1 MGKSITVTSNTD
13 FRFID
18 IFKFFCSFL
27 IIGIHTNPFGGNNL
41 LDNAFGMLTR
51 IAVPF
56 FFVSSA
62 FFLFKKE
69 FMWSRIARYCK
80 RLLLLY
86 AVYSV
91 FYVIYELFTQQ
102 FVWNDFLIK
111 FFFSGYQHLWFLQQ
125 SVIAVLVISLFI
137 RLFKNPRLLYILSA
151 AFYVIGVFVFTLRPI
166 SMNIPL
172 VQSYYGSFLYEII
185 FERSW
190 IFYAVPYMA
199 IGYYFSQNGFCTKKI
214 SAIGIA
220 VSLFLLIAESFI
232 GVYIIHV
239 TSTVLWLSVLPLSF
253 FIFSM
258 VAQINLK
265 GNYNVIFLRKSS
277 TLIYCIHLLIVFILE
292 SFGINHMILFILT
305 SVLSFLY
312 SVIVIKLSSLRYL
325 RFLKI
330 LY

>member
-1 MGKSITVTSNTD
+1 MSIKSENHY
-13 FRFID
+13 RFID

-27 IIGIHTNPFGGNNL
+27 IIGIHTAPFGELGI
-41 LDNAFGMLTR
+41 LDSAFGVLTR

-56 FFVSSA
+56 FFVSSS

-69 FMWSRIARYCK
+69 FSWSRIARYCK

-86 AVYSV
+86 VVYSL
-91 FYVIYELFTQQ
+91 FYVIYELATGQ
-102 FVWNDFLIK
+102 FFLRFFLVK
-111 FFFSGYQHLWFLQQ
+111 FFFSGYQQLWFLQQ

-151 AFYVIGVFVFTLRPI
+151 AFYVIGVFVFTLSPI
-166 SMNIPL
+166 STKIPL
-172 VQSYYGSFLYEII
+172 VQSYHSSFLYGII

-199 IGYYFSQNGFCTKKI
+199 IGYYFAQNGFCTKKI

-292 SFGINHMILFILT
+292 SFGINHMILFIST

>member
-1 MGKSITVTSNTD
+1 MGIKSENHY
-13 FRFID
+13 RFID

-27 IIGIHTNPFGGNNL
+27 IIGIHTAPF
-41 LDNAFGMLTR
+41 LDYGMLNNAFGILTR

-56 FFVSSA
+56 FFVSSS

-69 FMWSRIARYCK
+69 FVWSRIARYCK
-80 RLLLLY
+80 RLLILY
-86 AVYSV
+86 AVYSL
-91 FYVIYELFTQQ
+91 FYVIYELVTGQ
-102 FVWNDFLIK
+102 FVLRTFLMK

-125 SVIAVLVISLFI
+125 SVIAVLVISFFI
-137 RLFKNPRLLYILSA
+137 RLFKKPRLLYILSA
-151 AFYVIGVFVFTLRPI
+151 VFYVIGVFVFTLHPI
-166 SMNIPL
+166 SKNISL
-172 VQSYYGSFLYEII
+172 VQSYYGSFLYEIL

-220 VSLFLLIAESFI
+220 GSLFVLVAESVI

-253 FIFSM
+253 FIFSL
-258 VAQINLK
+258 VAQINFK
-265 GNYNVIFLRKSS
+265 GDLNVIFLRKSS
-277 TLIYCIHLLIVFILE
+277 TLIYCIHLLIVFILQ